1 MVTNSSNTKNTTHTP
16 APNSVDELLERAS
29 LLAGLTLGELA
40 QIENIRV
47 PDDFKREKGWS
58 GQLLELAL
66 GAQAGS
72 KAQQDFANIGVELK
86 TIPIDTNGNPL
97 ETTYVCYAHLTDI
110 AGIQWVT
117 SSVRNK
123 LNKVLW
129 VPIDGRRDIPPA
141 ERCIGTPFLWS
152 LQGEQEA
159 YLRQDWEEI
168 MDMIAMGDIEKV
180 TARHGEFMQLRPK
193 AANGSALT
201 DAIGKN
207 GQIIQTRP
215 RGFYLRKEFTRKILR
230 DYFS

>member
-1 MVTNSSNTKNTTHTP
+1 MPATPSQIKAPPSSI
-16 APNSVDELLERAS
+16 DELLERAEA
-29 LLAGLTLGELA
+29 LAGLPLGELA
-40 QIENIRV
+40 QSENIRV
-47 PDDFKREKGWS
+47 PNDFKREKGWS

-66 GAQAGS
+66 GAEAGS

-86 TIPIDTNGNPL
+86 TIPIDVNGYPL
-97 ETTYVCYAHLTDI
+97 ETTYVCYAHLVDV
-110 AGIQWVT
+110 AGIHWAT

-129 VPIDGRRDIPPA
+129 VPIDGRRNIPPS
-141 ERCIGTPFLWS
+141 ERTIGTPFLWS
-152 LQGEQEA
+152 LQGQQEA

-168 MDMIAMGDIEKV
+168 MDMIAMGNIEKV
-180 TARHGEFMQLRPK
+180 TARYGEYMQLRPK
-193 AANGSALT
+193 AANGSVLT

-215 RGFYLRKEFTRKILR
+215 RGFYLRKEFTRKILD

>member
-1 MVTNSSNTKNTTHTP
+1 MKASPSTI
-16 APNSVDELLERAS
+16 DELLDRAEA
-29 LLAGLTLGELA
+29 LAGLTLGELA
-40 QIENIRV
+40 QSENIRV
-47 PDDFKREKGWS
+47 PNDFKREKGWS

-66 GAQAGS
+66 GAEAGS

-86 TIPIDTNGNPL
+86 TIPIDVNGYPL
-97 ETTYVCYAHLTDI
+97 ETTYVCYAHLVDV
-110 AGIQWVT
+110 AGIHWAT

-129 VPIDGRRDIPPA
+129 VPIDGRRDIPPS
-141 ERCIGTPFLWS
+141 ERTIGTPFLWS
-152 LQGEQEA
+152 LQGQQEA

-180 TARHGEFMQLRPK
+180 TARYGEYMQLRPK
-193 AANGSALT
+193 AANGSVLT

-215 RGFYLRKEFTRKILR
+215 RGFYLRKEFTHKILD

>member
-1 MVTNSSNTKNTTHTP
+1 MKASPSTI
-16 APNSVDELLERAS
+16 DELLERAEA
-29 LLAGLTLGELA
+29 LAGLTLGELA
-40 QIENIRV
+40 QSENIRV
-47 PDDFKREKGWS
+47 PNDFKREKGWS

-66 GAQAGS
+66 GAEAGS

-86 TIPIDTNGNPL
+86 TIPIDVNGYPL
-97 ETTYVCYAHLTDI
+97 ETTYVCYAHLVDV
-110 AGIQWVT
+110 AGIHWAT

-129 VPIDGRRDIPPA
+129 VPIDGRRDIPPS
-141 ERCIGTPFLWS
+141 ERTIGTPFLWS
-152 LQGEQEA
+152 LQGQQEA

-180 TARHGEFMQLRPK
+180 TARYGEYMQLRPK
-193 AANGSALT
+193 AANGSVLT

-215 RGFYLRKEFTRKILR
+215 RGFYLRKEFTHKILD

>member
-1 MVTNSSNTKNTTHTP
+1 MKASPSTI
-16 APNSVDELLERAS
+16 DELLDRAEA
-29 LLAGLTLGELA
+29 LAGLTLGELA
-40 QIENIRV
+40 QSENIRV
-47 PDDFKREKGWS
+47 PNDFKREKGWS

-66 GAQAGS
+66 GAEAGS

-86 TIPIDTNGNPL
+86 TIPIDVNGYPL
-97 ETTYVCYAHLTDI
+97 ETTYVCYAHLVDV
-110 AGIQWVT
+110 AGIHWAT

-129 VPIDGRRDIPPA
+129 VPIDGRRDIPPS
-141 ERCIGTPFLWS
+141 ERTIGTPFLWS
-152 LQGEQEA
+152 LQGQQEA

-168 MDMIAMGDIEKV
+168 MDMIAMGNIEKV
-180 TARHGEFMQLRPK
+180 TARYGEYMQLRPK
-193 AANGSALT
+193 AANGSVLT

-215 RGFYLRKEFTRKILR
+215 RGFYLRKEFTRKILD

>member
-1 MVTNSSNTKNTTHTP
+1 MKASPSTI
-16 APNSVDELLERAS
+16 DELLDRTEA
-29 LLAGLTLGELA
+29 LAGLTLGELA
-40 QIENIRV
+40 QSENIRV
-47 PDDFKREKGWS
+47 PNDFKREKGWS

-66 GAQAGS
+66 GAEAGS

-86 TIPIDTNGNPL
+86 TIPIDVNGYPL
-97 ETTYVCYAHLTDI
+97 ETTYVCYAHLVDV
-110 AGIQWVT
+110 AGIHWAT

-129 VPIDGRRDIPPA
+129 VPIDGRRDIPPS
-141 ERCIGTPFLWS
+141 ERTIGTPFLWS
-152 LQGEQEA
+152 LQGQQEA

-180 TARHGEFMQLRPK
+180 TARYGEYMQLRPK
-193 AANGSALT
+193 AANGSVLT

-215 RGFYLRKEFTRKILR
+215 RGFYLRKEFTHKILD

>member
-1 MVTNSSNTKNTTHTP
+1 MKASPSTI
-16 APNSVDELLERAS
+16 DELLERAEA
-29 LLAGLTLGELA
+29 LAGLTLGELA
-40 QIENIRV
+40 QSENIRV
-47 PDDFKREKGWS
+47 PNDFKREKGWS

-66 GAQAGS
+66 GAEAGS

-86 TIPIDTNGNPL
+86 TIPIDVNGYPL
-97 ETTYVCYAHLTDI
+97 ETTYVCYAHLVNV
-110 AGIQWVT
+110 AGIHWAT

-129 VPIDGRRDIPPA
+129 VPIDGRRDIPPS
-141 ERCIGTPFLWS
+141 ERTIGTPFLWS
-152 LQGEQEA
+152 LQGQQEA

-168 MDMIAMGDIEKV
+168 MDMIAMGDIKKV
-180 TARHGEFMQLRPK
+180 TARYGEYMQLRPK
-193 AANGSALT
+193 AANGSVLT

-215 RGFYLRKEFTRKILR
+215 RGFYLRKEFTHKILD

>member
-1 MVTNSSNTKNTTHTP
+1 LPATPSQIKAPPSSI
-16 APNSVDELLERAS
+16 DELLERAEA
-29 LLAGLTLGELA
+29 LAGLPLGELA
-40 QIENIRV
+40 QSENIRV
-47 PDDFKREKGWS
+47 PNDFKREKGWS

-66 GAQAGS
+66 GAEAGS

-86 TIPIDTNGNPL
+86 TIPIDVNGYPL
-97 ETTYVCYAHLTDI
+97 ETTYVCYAHLVDV
-110 AGIQWVT
+110 AGIHWAT

-129 VPIDGRRDIPPA
+129 VPIDGRRNIPPS
-141 ERCIGTPFLWS
+141 ERTIGTPFLWS
-152 LQGEQEA
+152 LQGQQEA

-168 MDMIAMGDIEKV
+168 MDMIAMGNIEKV
-180 TARHGEFMQLRPK
+180 TARYGEYMQLRPK
-193 AANGSALT
+193 AANGSVLT

-215 RGFYLRKEFTRKILR
+215 RGFYLRKEFTRKILD